1 MLLINQKKVL
11 VDNFLQAKL
20 IYKEIRVAQKLKHKT
35 QSLLKTQTH
44 LFKPKEI
51 NRYLCNKKNK

>member
-20 IYKEIRVAQKLKHKT
+20 IYKEIINEKKASYLNVDD
-35 QSLLKTQTH
+35 LLK
-44 LFKPKEI
+44 
-51 NRYLCNKKNK
+51 